1 MYEIKI
7 TAASVNELRGRLL
20 ALVAQMTLEAS
31 SAQLT
36 LEANSAPAPVVV
48 VPVPEPVA
56 VVPEPVAAAPEPV
69 AAAPE
74 PVAEEP
80 VAEEPVADEAITYE
94 QVRTAILQVSVGVG
108 REAVGTILQ
117 HFGATRNAQEI
128 DPSRYP
134 EVLAMAKKTL
144 EG

>member
-7 TAASVNELRGRLL
+7 TAASVSELRGRVL
-20 ALVAQMTLEAS
+20 ALA
-31 SAQLT
+31 AQLT
-36 LEANSAPAPVVV
+36 SEANAAPAPVAAAPEPVV
-48 VPVPEPVA
+48 VAPEPVA
-56 VVPEPVAAAPEPV
+56 VVPEPVV
-69 AAAPE
+69 FVPE

-80 VAEEPVADEAITYE
+80 VAAETLTYE

-108 REAVGTILQ
+108 REAVGTILR
-117 HFGATRNAQEI
+117 HFGATQNAQEI
-128 DPSRYP
+128 DPSRYA

>member
-7 TAASVNELRGRLL
+7 TAASVSELRGRLL

-31 SAQLT
+31 V
-36 LEANSAPAPVVV
+36 APKPVAVVPKPVVV
-48 VPVPEPVA
+48 VPEPVA
-56 VVPEPVAAAPEPV
+56 VVPEPVVVAP
-69 AAAPE
+69 
-74 PVAEEP
+74 EP

>member
-7 TAASVNELRGRLL
+7 AAASVSELRGRLL

-31 SAQLT
+31 
-36 LEANSAPAPVVV
+36 V
-48 VPVPEPVA
+48 VPKPVAVVPEPVA
-56 VVPEPVAAAPEPV
+56 VVPEPVAVVPEPV
-69 AAAPE
+69 VVAP
-74 PVAEEP
+74 EP

>member
-7 TAASVNELRGRLL
+7 TAASVNELRGRIVAL
-20 ALVAQMTLEAS
+20 AAQMTLEAN
-31 SAQLT
+31 A
-36 LEANSAPAPVVV
+36 APA
-48 VPVPEPVA
+48 
-56 VVPEPVAAAPEPV
+56 PVAAAPEPV
-69 AAAPE
+69 AVAPE
-74 PVAEEP
+74 PVAVAPEP
-80 VAEEPVADEAITYE
+80 VAVAPEPVADEAITYE

>member
-7 TAASVNELRGRLL
+7 AAASVSELRGRLL

-31 SAQLT
+31 V
-36 LEANSAPAPVVV
+36 APKPVAV
-48 VPVPEPVA
+48 VPKPVAVVPEPVA
-56 VVPEPVAAAPEPV
+56 VVPEPVVVAP
-69 AAAPE
+69 
-74 PVAEEP
+74 
-80 VAEEPVADEAITYE
+80 EPVADEAITYE

>member
-7 TAASVNELRGRLL
+7 TATSVSELRGRLL

-31 SAQLT
+31 V
-36 LEANSAPAPVVV
+36 APKPVAVAPKPVAV
-48 VPVPEPVA
+48 VPEPVA
-56 VVPEPVAAAPEPV
+56 VVPEPVAVVPEPV
-69 AAAPE
+69 VVAP
-74 PVAEEP
+74 
-80 VAEEPVADEAITYE
+80 EPVADEAITYE

-134 EVLAMAKKTL
+134 EVLAMTKKTL

>member
-7 TAASVNELRGRLL
+7 AAASVSELRGRLL

-31 SAQLT
+31 V
-36 LEANSAPAPVVV
+36 APKPVAV
-48 VPVPEPVA
+48 VPKPVAVVPEPVA
-56 VVPEPVAAAPEPV
+56 VVPEPVV
-69 AAAPE
+69 VAPE

-80 VAEEPVADEAITYE
+80 VADEEITYE

>member
-1 MYEIKI
+1 M
-7 TAASVNELRGRLL
+7 AV
-20 ALVAQMTLEAS
+20 
-31 SAQLT
+31 
-36 LEANSAPAPVVV
+36 
-48 VPVPEPVA
+48 VPEPVA
-56 VVPEPVAAAPEPV
+56 VVPEPVV
-69 AAAPE
+69 VAPE

-80 VAEEPVADEAITYE
+80 VADEEITYE

>member
-7 TAASVNELRGRLL
+7 TAESIGELRGRVIAL
-20 ALVAQMTLEAS
+20 AAELSPSKPASPRPVA
-31 SAQLT
+31 
-36 LEANSAPAPVVV
+36 V
-48 VPVPEPVA
+48 VPVPVAAVPEPEPVA
-56 VVPEPVAAAPEPV
+56 VVPEPVAAVP
-69 AAAPE
+69 
-74 PVAEEP
+74 
-80 VAEEPVADEAITYE
+80 EPVADEAITYE

>member
-7 TAASVNELRGRLL
+7 TAASVNELRGRIVAL
-20 ALVAQMTLEAS
+20 AAQMTLEAN
-31 SAQLT
+31 A
-36 LEANSAPAPVVV
+36 APAPVAAAPEPVV
-48 VPVPEPVA
+48 VAPEPVAVVPEPVA
-56 VVPEPVAAAPEPV
+56 VVPEPVVVVPEPV
-69 AAAPE
+69 AA
-74 PVAEEP
+74 EE
-80 VAEEPVADEAITYE
+80 ITYE

>member
-7 TAASVNELRGRLL
+7 TATSVSELRGRLL

-31 SAQLT
+31 V
-36 LEANSAPAPVVV
+36 APKPVAV
-48 VPVPEPVA
+48 VPKPVAVVPEPVA
-56 VVPEPVAAAPEPV
+56 VVPEPVVVAP
-69 AAAPE
+69 
-74 PVAEEP
+74 EP

>member
-7 TAASVNELRGRLL
+7 AAASVSELRGRLL

-31 SAQLT
+31 V
-36 LEANSAPAPVVV
+36 APKPVAVVPKPVVV
-48 VPVPEPVA
+48 APEPVA
-56 VVPEPVAAAPEPV
+56 VVPEPVVVAPEPV
-69 AAAPE
+69 VVAP
-74 PVAEEP
+74 
-80 VAEEPVADEAITYE
+80 EPVADEAITYE

>member
-7 TAASVNELRGRLL
+7 AAASVSELRGRLL

-31 SAQLT
+31 V
-36 LEANSAPAPVVV
+36 APKPVAVVPKPVVV
-48 VPVPEPVA
+48 VPEPVA
-56 VVPEPVAAAPEPV
+56 VVPEPVVVAP
-69 AAAPE
+69 
-74 PVAEEP
+74 EP

>member
-7 TAASVNELRGRLL
+7 TATSVSELRGRLL

-31 SAQLT
+31 V
-36 LEANSAPAPVVV
+36 APKPVAVAPK
-48 VPVPEPVA
+48 PVAVAPEPVA
-56 VVPEPVAAAPEPV
+56 VVPEPMAI
-69 AAAPE
+69 APE

-80 VAEEPVADEAITYE
+80 VAEEPVAEEPVAEEITYE

-128 DPSRYP
+128 DPSRYA

>member
-7 TAASVNELRGRLL
+7 TAESIGELRGRIVAL
-20 ALVAQMTLEAS
+20 AAELS
-31 SAQLT
+31 PSK
-36 LEANSAPAPVVV
+36 PAPPRPVAV
-48 VPVPEPVA
+48 VPEPVA
-56 VVPEPVAAAPEPV
+56 VAPVAVAPVAVAPVAAVPEPVDVVPEPVAAAPEPHG
-69 AAAPE
+69 ANPI
-74 PVAEEP
+74 PYI
-80 VAEEPVADEAITYE
+80 D
-94 QVRTAILQVSVGVG
+94 VRTAILQVSVTMG

-128 DPSRYP
+128 DPSRYS

>member
-7 TAASVNELRGRLL
+7 TAESIGELRGRIVAL
-20 ALVAQMTLEAS
+20 AAELSPSKPAPPRPVAV
-31 SAQLT
+31 
-36 LEANSAPAPVVV
+36 APEPVVV
-48 VPVPEPVA
+48 V
-56 VVPEPVAAAPEPV
+56 
-69 AAAPE
+69 PE

-80 VAEEPVADEAITYE
+80 VAAEEITYE

-128 DPSRYP
+128 DPSRYA

>member
-7 TAASVNELRGRLL
+7 AAASVSELRGRLL

-31 SAQLT
+31 V
-36 LEANSAPAPVVV
+36 APKPVAV
-48 VPVPEPVA
+48 VPKPVAVVPEPVA
-56 VVPEPVAAAPEPV
+56 VVPEPVAVVPEPV
-69 AAAPE
+69 VVAP
-74 PVAEEP
+74 
-80 VAEEPVADEAITYE
+80 EPVADEAITYE

>member
-7 TAASVNELRGRLL
+7 AAASVSELRGRLL

-31 SAQLT
+31 V
-36 LEANSAPAPVVV
+36 APKPVAVAPK
-48 VPVPEPVA
+48 PVAVAPKPVAVAPKPVA
-56 VVPEPVAAAPEPV
+56 VVPEPVV
-69 AAAPE
+69 VVPE

-80 VAEEPVADEAITYE
+80 VAEEITYE

>member
-7 TAASVNELRGRLL
+7 TATSVSELRGRLL

-31 SAQLT
+31 V
-36 LEANSAPAPVVV
+36 APKPVAVVPKPVVV
-48 VPVPEPVA
+48 APEPVA
-56 VVPEPVAAAPEPV
+56 VVPEPVVVAP
-69 AAAPE
+69 
-74 PVAEEP
+74 EP